1 MSDGSETMGNLLL
14 ICRHSRAGRNLV
26 KMFIQTCCKEHKP
39 TPSTTLCLPF
49 ISYTRTYLYHRPD
62 QALKRSSLFW
72 TKTQLSLINSWND
85 RSVLLQSWLFA
96 HGSTCI
102 AIVYHQWAVEWNST
116 YMWTYVLHDDSI
128 WVTIYI
134 ACKVICCLLL
144 FSPIRLSPLFT
155 SLSLPFP
162 NLPLFLLKQLTVV
175 PYRIHWTVW

>member
-1 MSDGSETMGNLLL
+1 VSTANSVCDVWFTDYYSCGLWIPGQSCEWSCHNW
-14 ICRHSRAGRNLV
+14 CRH
-26 KMFIQTCCKEHKP
+26 
-39 TPSTTLCLPF
+39 
-49 ISYTRTYLYHRPD
+49 
-62 QALKRSSLFW
+62 
-72 TKTQLSLINSWND
+72 NSWND
-85 RSVLLQSWLFA
+85 RSVFLQSWLFA